1 MLVVTYIFREQCT
14 EDKLIVYDGD
24 SIKAPII
31 GIFCGHQTIGEI
43 ISQGSSLFL
52 EFHTFA
58 GSPPWDYTGF
68 DARVGHRFPSKWLIR
83 LLIVIVC
90 WFQMHNNFVP
100 RSFVERY
107 FSTIF
112 SGDFR
117 TGQPITGKTC
127 SWEFNST
134 LERFGT
140 IHTPDYRILEDSIE
154 CEYMFY
160 GQEGEYV
167 EFEISITSLK

>member
-1 MLVVTYIFREQCT
+1 MSKDTSL
-14 EDKLIVYDGD
+14 
-24 SIKAPII
+24 
-31 GIFCGHQTIGEI
+31 
-43 ISQGSSLFL
+43 LFL
-52 EFHTFA
+52 
-58 GSPPWDYTGF
+58 
-68 DARVGHRFPSKWLIR
+68 
-83 LLIVIVC
+83 
-90 WFQMHNNFVP
+90 
-100 RSFVERY
+100 
-107 FSTIF
+107 

-117 TGQPITGKTC
+117 TGQPITGKMC